1 MPRIHTDNIG
11 MAWVGRCTDGPPRH
25 SEWSGAKEDCQQFAS
40 PCPELDKGWFEC
52 TDAHAQA
59 GCQANANADHFGYCS
74 GDWPL
79 GMVADRVVLPREL
92 KPGRYVVGWRMDCE
106 ETAQV
111 WQNCA
116 DVNIVAG

>member
-1 MPRIHTDNIG
+1 MPPSQQH
-11 MAWVGRCTDGPPRH
+11 MPPSPPVHEAAEAPAPAPALPPLSDGDWPALGSSVP
-25 SEWSGAKEDCQQFAS
+25 
-40 PCPELDKGWFEC
+40 
-52 TDAHAQA
+52 DAHAQA

-106 ETAQV
+106 ETAQI
-111 WQNCA
+111 W
-116 DVNIVAG
+116 